1 MDVNQIVEQVT
12 SHIQDAPEMIKDLIA
27 DPQGTIEQITG
38 QGLEGV
44 DPAEI
49 IEQVQ
54 SKLGESGIDVE
65 GIIGGITENLGGITE
80 NLGGITENLGGAVS
94 GISGGLFNK

>member
-1 MDVNQIVEQVT
+1 MGKLMDVNQIVEQVT

-65 GIIGGITENLGGITE
+65 GIIGGITENLD
-80 NLGGITENLGGAVS
+80 GITENLGGAVS

>member
-38 QGLEGV
+38 QGLDGV

-54 SKLGESGIDVE
+54 SKLGEAGIDVE
-65 GIIGGITENLGGITE
+65 GIIGGITENIGGP
-80 NLGGITENLGGAVS
+80 VS
-94 GISGGLFNK
+94 GIIGGLFNK

>member
-1 MDVNQIVEQVT
+1 MGKLIDVNQIVEQVT

-27 DPQGTIEQITG
+27 DPQSTIEQITG
-38 QGLEGV
+38 QGLDGV

-54 SKLGESGIDVE
+54 SKLGEAGIDVE
-65 GIIGGITENLGGITE
+65 GIIGGITE

>member
-1 MDVNQIVEQVT
+1 MGKLMDVNQIVEQVT

-80 NLGGITENLGGAVS
+80 NLGGAVS

>member
-1 MDVNQIVEQVT
+1 MGKLIDVNQIVEQVT

-80 NLGGITENLGGAVS
+80 NLGGAVS
-94 GISGGLFNK
+94 GIIGGLFNK

>member
-27 DPQGTIEQITG
+27 DPQGTIEQIIG

-80 NLGGITENLGGAVS
+80 NLGGAVS
-94 GISGGLFNK
+94 GIIGGLFNK

>member
-1 MDVNQIVEQVT
+1 MGKLKDVNQIVEQVT

-38 QGLEGV
+38 QGLDGV

-54 SKLGESGIDVE
+54 SKLGEAGIDVE
-65 GIIGGITENLGGITE
+65 GIIGGITENI
-80 NLGGITENLGGAVS
+80 GGAVS
-94 GISGGLFNK
+94 GIIGGLFNK

>member
-1 MDVNQIVEQVT
+1 MGKLIDVNQIVEQVT

-27 DPQGTIEQITG
+27 DPQSTIEQITG
-38 QGLEGV
+38 QGLDGV
-44 DPAEI
+44 DPAEN

-65 GIIGGITENLGGITE
+65 GIIGGITENLGG
-80 NLGGITENLGGAVS
+80 AVS

>member
-1 MDVNQIVEQVT
+1 MGKLIDVNQIVEQVT
-12 SHIQDAPEMIKDLIA
+12 SHIQDAPEMIKDLIT

-38 QGLEGV
+38 QGLDGV

-54 SKLGESGIDVE
+54 SKLGEAGIDVE
-65 GIIGGITENLGGITE
+65 GIISGITENIGGT
-80 NLGGITENLGGAVS
+80 VS
-94 GISGGLFNK
+94 GIIGGLFNK

>member
-1 MDVNQIVEQVT
+1 MDVNQTVEQVT

-38 QGLEGV
+38 QGLDGV

-49 IEQVQ
+49 VEQVQ
-54 SKLGESGIDVE
+54 SKLGEAGIDVE
-65 GIIGGITENLGGITE
+65 GIIGGITENIGGT
-80 NLGGITENLGGAVS
+80 VS
-94 GISGGLFNK
+94 GIICGLFNK

>member
-12 SHIQDAPEMIKDLIA
+12 SHIQDAPEMNKDLIA
-27 DPQGTIEQITG
+27 DPQGTIEQIIG
-38 QGLEGV
+38 QGLDGV

-54 SKLGESGIDVE
+54 SKLGEAGIDVE
-65 GIIGGITENLGGITE
+65 GIIGGITE

>member
-1 MDVNQIVEQVT
+1 MGKLLDVNQIVEQVT

-38 QGLEGV
+38 QGLDGV

-80 NLGGITENLGGAVS
+80 NLGGAVS

>member
-1 MDVNQIVEQVT
+1 MRKLLDVNQIVEQVT

-27 DPQGTIEQITG
+27 DPQSTIEQITG
-38 QGLEGV
+38 QGLDGV

-54 SKLGESGIDVE
+54 SKLGEAGIDVE
-65 GIIGGITENLGGITE
+65 GIIGGITE

>member
-1 MDVNQIVEQVT
+1 MGKLIDVNQIVEQVT

-65 GIIGGITENLGGITE
+65 GIIGGITENLGRITE
-80 NLGGITENLGGAVS
+80 SLGGAVS
-94 GISGGLFNK
+94 GIIGGLFNK

>member
-38 QGLEGV
+38 QGLDGV

-54 SKLGESGIDVE
+54 SKLGEAGMDVE
-65 GIIGGITENLGGITE
+65 GIIGGITEKI
-80 NLGGITENLGGAVS
+80 GGAVS
-94 GISGGLFNK
+94 GIIGGLFNK